1 MIPEIAPYNNYTGDG
16 ATTQFDFDFYIED
29 ATQLVVQ
36 HTASDGTITTL
47 TKDTDYSIYEVGNKN
62 GSYITFP
69 LPASTYSTLTSSETI
84 SLMLKLP
91 ISQQS
96 EYGTSS
102 ELDLENVEYSF
113 DYLTRI
119 CQILN
124 RLLERA
130 IKVQEGS
137 NIDTDTLS
145 VNLNK
150 VADISSDVSTVAGNT
165 TNINT
170 VSGSISNVNTV
181 AGSISNVNAVG
192 SDIANVNAVKADLT
206 NVDTVAAAIADVI
219 AVSSDISNVDAV
231 ATDLTNIDNVAGD
244 LTNID
249 AVKNNATN
257 INTVAAIASD
267 VSGVA
272 AIASDVTA
280 VNSNASDISDVAD
293 DLTNVVAVAT
303 DLTKID
309 AVADD
314 LTKIDAVQADLT
326 NIDAVAGDLTNINAV
341 ANDLTNIDN
350 ASGYAATAVQYA
362 IGVPTEPSEG
372 SAKYWAGQAA
382 AGQIQADWAQ
392 ADNTKKDY
400 IKNKPTKLSDFSDDT
415 SINPVDKADTLTS
428 MTATVSEINEL
439 HEGTAEK
446 ADFIKLHS
454 ITASASEINI
464 LNGATLSTTE
474 LNYVDGVT
482 SSIQNQIDN
491 KANLIWYADRDFEYK
506 QPKFITADKSTI
518 KILAGTAIRLAS
530 GEYKYFAADTSYAIS
545 AILDTGSV
553 SNGKDYYFYLNN
565 SGSLIASL
573 SETAPS
579 GYNADEVVQI
589 GGAHTL
595 CVAVGSNAPALPSDS
610 FWASHPYSGY
620 SASDFMPNTV
630 WTPAFKSAA
639 KTGNKGQALIEYYGF
654 ERFWCD
660 IYLQSGTGTST
671 ASSYSG
677 TITNN
682 RQCILHENDM
692 RLVGKMLP
700 ADWQFSIFAEGS
712 NQCTNIA
719 GGAIPS
725 GQLTGGYSD
734 TAGKRMISGFGIEC
748 CCGYLWQWGREP
760 SPVGG
765 SGWNAYAVTN
775 RGQNYGTMPYVLL
788 FGGAYDCAADC
799 GSWARACSVGRTIAI
814 AYHGARGVSLHIEK
828 QHS

>member
-1 MIPEIAPYNNYTGDG
+1 MIPEIMPYNNYTGDG
-16 ATTQFDFDFYIED
+16 AATQFDFDFYIED
-29 ATQLVVQ
+29 GSQLVVQ
-36 HTASDGTITTL
+36 HTATDGTITTL
-47 TKDTDYSIYEVGNKN
+47 TQDTDYSIHEVGNKN

-69 LPASTYSTLTSSETI
+69 LPASSYSVLASDEAI
-84 SLMLKLP
+84 SLQLTLP
-91 ISQQS
+91 IEQES

-102 ELDLENVEYSF
+102 ELDLESLEYSL

-119 CQILN
+119 AQIQS
-124 RLLERA
+124 RQLERA
-130 IKVQEGS
+130 IKVQEAS
-137 NIDTDTLS
+137 DIDTDELS
-145 VNLNK
+145 VDLTIVAGIKDEIANVAGNK
-150 VADISSDVSTVAGNT
+150 TNINTVSGNT

-170 VSGSISNVNTV
+170 V
-181 AGSISNVNAVG
+181 AGSIANVNAVG
-192 SDIANVNAVKADLT
+192 ADIANVNAVKADLT
-206 NVDTVAAAIADVI
+206 NVDTVASNMSDVNTVASNMSDVNDVAGSIA
-219 AVSSDISNVDAV
+219 NV
-231 ATDLTNIDNVAGD
+231 NSVAGD
-244 LTNID
+244 LTNVD
-249 AVKNNATN
+249 
-257 INTVAAIASD
+257 TVAA
-267 VSGVA
+267 
-272 AIASDVTA
+272 AIAD
-280 VNSNASDISDVAD
+280 
-293 DLTNVVAVAT
+293 VVAVSSDIT
-303 DLTKID
+303 NID
-309 AVADD
+309 AIA
-314 LTKIDAVQADLT
+314 TDLT
-326 NIDAVAGDLTNINAV
+326 NIDAVAADLSNIDDVADDLTNIDTVANNIGNVNTVAGISSDVTAVKNNATDISAV
-341 ANDLTNIDN
+341 AADLSNINDVAADLTNIDN
-350 ASGYAATAVQYA
+350 ASAYAATSIQYA

-415 SINPVDKADTLTS
+415 STNPVDKADTLTG

-446 ADFIKLHS
+446 ADFIKLHN
-454 ITASASEINI
+454 ITADAAEINI
-464 LNGATLSTTE
+464 LDGATLSTTE
-474 LNYVDGVT
+474 LNHVTGVT
-482 SSIQNQIDN
+482 SGIQNQIDN

-775 RGQNYGTMPYVLL
+775 RGQNYGTMPYVLR
-788 FGGAYDCAADC
+788 FGGGYDSAAYC
-799 GSWARACSVGRTIAI
+799 GSWARACNYGRTY
-814 AYHGARGVSLHIEK
+814 AYADSGARGVSLHIEK

>member
-1 MIPEIAPYNNYTGDG
+1 MIPEIMPYNNYTGDG
-16 ATTQFDFDFYIED
+16 AATQFDFDFYIED
-29 ATQLVVQ
+29 GSQLVVQ
-36 HTASDGTITTL
+36 HTAADGTITTL
-47 TKDTDYSIYEVGNKN
+47 TQDTDYSIHEVGNKN

-69 LPASTYSTLTSSETI
+69 LPASSYSVLASDEAI
-84 SLMLKLP
+84 SLQLTLP
-91 ISQQS
+91 IEQES

-102 ELDLENVEYSF
+102 ELDLESLEYSL

-119 CQILN
+119 AQIQS
-124 RLLERA
+124 RQLERA
-130 IKVQEGS
+130 IKVQEAS
-137 NIDTDTLS
+137 DIDTDELS
-145 VNLNK
+145 VDLTIVAGIKDEIANVAGNK
-150 VADISSDVSTVAGNT
+150 TNINTVSGNT

-170 VSGSISNVNTV
+170 V
-181 AGSISNVNAVG
+181 AGSIANVNAVG
-192 SDIANVNAVKADLT
+192 ADIANVNAVKADLT
-206 NVDTVAAAIADVI
+206 NVDTVASNMSDVNTVANNI
-219 AVSSDISNVDAV
+219 GNVNTVAGISSDV
-231 ATDLTNIDNVAGD
+231 T
-244 LTNID
+244 
-249 AVKNNATN
+249 AVKNNATDISAVAADLSN
-257 INTVAAIASD
+257 INDVAA
-267 VSGVA
+267 
-272 AIASDVTA
+272 
-280 VNSNASDISDVAD
+280 
-293 DLTNVVAVAT
+293 DLS
-303 DLTKID
+303 
-309 AVADD
+309 
-314 LTKIDAVQADLT
+314 
-326 NIDAVAGDLTNINAV
+326 
-341 ANDLTNIDN
+341 NIDN
-350 ASGYAATAVQYA
+350 ASAYAATSIQYA

-382 AGQIQADWAQ
+382 AGQIQADWVQ

-400 IKNKPTKLSDFSDDT
+400 IKNKPTKLSNFSDDT
-415 SINPVDKADTLTS
+415 STNPVDKADTLTG

-446 ADFIKLHS
+446 ADFIKLHN
-454 ITASASEINI
+454 ITADAAEINI
-464 LNGATLSTTE
+464 LDGATLSTVE
-474 LNYVDGVT
+474 LNHVTGVT
-482 SSIQNQIDN
+482 SGIQNQIDN

-682 RQCILHENDM
+682 RQCILLENDM

-775 RGQNYGTMPYVLL
+775 RGQNFGTMPYVLR
-788 FGGAYDCAADC
+788 FGGSYVNAADC
-799 GSWARACSVGRTIAI
+799 GSWARACSSGRTGAN
-814 AYHGARGVSLHIEK
+814 ADHGARGVSLHIEK

>member
-137 NIDTDTLS
+137 NINTDTLA

-181 AGSISNVNAVG
+181 AGSITNVNAVG
-192 SDIANVNAVKADLT
+192 SDISNVNAVKADLT
-206 NVDTVAAAIADVI
+206 NIDTVAAGIADVI
-219 AVSSDISNVDAV
+219 AVASDLTNVDAV
-231 ATDLTNIDNVAGD
+231 AND

-249 AVKNNATN
+249 AVKADLTNIDAVKGNATN
-257 INTVAAIASD
+257 INTVAGIASD

-314 LTKIDAVQADLT
+314 LTNIDAVQADLT
-326 NIDAVAGDLTNINAV
+326 NIDAVAGDLTNINSV
-341 ANDLTNIDN
+341 AGDLTNIDN
-350 ASGYAATAVQYA
+350 ASGYATSAKQYA
-362 IGVPTEPSEG
+362 VGLPTEPSEG

-382 AGQIQADWAQ
+382 AGQIQADWSQ
-392 ADNTKKDY
+392 SDNTKKDY
-400 IKNKPTKLSDFSDDT
+400 IKNKPTKLSNFSDDT
-415 SINPVDKADTLTS
+415 ATNPVDKADTLT
-428 MTATVSEINEL
+428 NL
-439 HEGTAEK
+439 
-446 ADFIKLHS
+446 
-454 ITASASEINI
+454 TASIAELNILDGVTADANEINI
-464 LNGATLSTTE
+464 LDGATLSTNE
-474 LNYVDGVT
+474 LNLLDGVT
-482 SSIQNQIDN
+482 ASTTEINHLAGVTSGIQNQIDN

-506 QPKFITADKSTI
+506 QPKFITADKGSVT
-518 KILAGTAIRLAS
+518 ILAGTAIKLKS
-530 GEYKYFAADTSYAIS
+530 GEYFYTASDRTYTLS

-553 SNGKDYYFYLNN
+553 ANGKDYYFYLNN
-565 SGSLIASL
+565 SKELIASL
-573 SETAPS
+573 DGTAPD
-579 GYNADEVVQI
+579 GYTADDVVQI

-595 CVAVGSNAPALPSDS
+595 CVSVGSNAPALPTDS
-610 FWASHPYSGY
+610 FWATHPYSGY
-620 SASDFMPNTV
+620 SANDLMPNTV

-639 KTGNKGQALIEYYGF
+639 KTGNKGQALIEYYGI
-654 ERFWCD
+654 EKFWCD
-660 IYLQSGTGTST
+660 IYLQSGTGAAT

-677 TITNN
+677 TITNS
-682 RQCILHENDM
+682 RQCILHQWDM
-692 RLVGKMLP
+692 NCVGKKLP
-700 ADWQFSIFAEGS
+700 TDQQFTIFAEGS
-712 NQCTNIA
+712 NQNTAIA
-719 GGAIPS
+719 GAAIPS
-725 GQLTGGYSD
+725 GSLTGGYSD
-734 TAGKRMISGFGIEC
+734 SAGKRMISGFGIEC
-748 CCGYLWQWGREP
+748 CCGYLWQWGDEIAP
-760 SPVGG
+760 DGG
-765 SGWNAYAVTN
+765 NGWQAYAVTN
-775 RGQNYGTMPYVLL
+775 RGQSYGMPFVLR
-788 FGGAYDCAADC
+788 FGGACDNSSYC
-799 GSWARACSVGRTIAI
+799 GSWARNCNNVRTNAN
-814 AYHGARGVSLHIEK
+814 ANNGARGVIL
-828 QHS
+828 

>member
-1 MIPEIAPYNNYTGDG
+1 MIPEIMPYNNYTGDG
-16 ATTQFDFDFYIED
+16 VTTQFDFDFFIENGS
-29 ATQLVVQ
+29 QLVVQ

-47 TKDTDYSIYEVGNKN
+47 TQDTDYSIHEVGNNN

-69 LPASTYSTLTSSETI
+69 LSASSYSILASDEAI
-84 SLMLKLP
+84 SLQLTLP
-91 ISQQS
+91 IEQQS

-102 ELDLENVEYSF
+102 ELDLEALEYSL

-119 CQILN
+119 AQIQS
-124 RLLERA
+124 RQLERA
-130 IKVQEGS
+130 IKVQEAS
-137 NIDTDTLS
+137 DIDTDELAVDLTI
-145 VNLNK
+145 
-150 VADISSDVSTVAGNT
+150 VADIKDEVVNVAGNKANINTVSGNT

-170 VSGSISNVNTV
+170 V
-181 AGSISNVNAVG
+181 AGSIANVDAVG
-192 SDIANVNAVKADLT
+192 ADIANVNAVKNDLTNIDTVANNIADINTTASNMSDVNDVAGSIANVNSVAGDLT
-206 NVDTVAAAIADVI
+206 NVDTVAAAIADVV
-219 AVSSDISNVDAV
+219 AVSSDITNVDAV
-231 ATDLTNIDNVAGD
+231 ATDLTNIDAVAAD
-244 LTNID
+244 LSNID
-249 AVKNNATN
+249 
-257 INTVAAIASD
+257 
-267 VSGVA
+267 
-272 AIASDVTA
+272 
-280 VNSNASDISDVAD
+280 DVAD
-293 DLTNVVAVAT
+293 DLTNIDTVANNIGNVNTVAGISSDVTAVKNNATDISAVA
-303 DLTKID
+303 
-309 AVADD
+309 
-314 LTKIDAVQADLT
+314 ADLS
-326 NIDAVAGDLTNINAV
+326 NINNV
-341 ANDLTNIDN
+341 AADLTNIDN
-350 ASGYAATAVQYA
+350 ASAYAATSIQYA

-382 AGQIQADWAQ
+382 AGQIQTDWAQ

-415 SINPVDKADTLTS
+415 STNPVDKADTLTS

-446 ADFIKLHS
+446 SDFIKLHS

-464 LNGATLSTTE
+464 LDGATLSTAE
-474 LNYVDGVT
+474 LNHVTGVT
-482 SSIQNQIDN
+482 SGIQNQIDN

-530 GEYKYFAADTSYAIS
+530 GEYKYFATDTSYTIS

-565 SGSLIASL
+565 NGSLIASL
-573 SETAPS
+573 NETAPS
-579 GYNADEVVQI
+579 GYTAADVVQI

-595 CVAVGSNAPALPSDS
+595 CVAVGANAPTLLPDS
-610 FWASHPYSGY
+610 FWSVHPYSGY
-620 SASDFMPNTV
+620 AASDLMPNTV

-660 IYLQSGTGTST
+660 IYLQSGTGAAT

-682 RQCILHENDM
+682 RQCILHEQDM
-692 RLVGKMLP
+692 RMVGKSLP
-700 ADWQFSIFAEGS
+700 KDWQFSIFSEGS
-712 NQCTNIA
+712 NQKTNIA

-725 GQLTGGYSD
+725 GKLTGGYSD

-748 CCGYLWQWGREP
+748 CCGYLWQWGDEIAA
-760 SPVGG
+760 VGG
-765 SGWNAYAVTN
+765 SGWAQYGDER
-775 RGQNYGTMPYVLL
+775 RGGSYGMPYVVR
-788 FGGAYDCAADC
+788 FGGGYGDSTDC
-799 GSWARACSVGRTIAI
+799 GSWARNCSSTRTG
-814 AYHGARGVSLHIEK
+814 AYANSGARGVSLHIEK